1 VLDSLDNLMVI
12 NWVGFGISKD
22 LYRLPCSVPANNDR
36 TVRWQI
42 MTTDSPLE
50 DWHFLIG
57 QWKGRS
63 TDQFGETGELES
75 IIKLTLELG
84 RRAIMG
90 IYETKQNDK
99 IINQEIS
106 VLFFDVLNKV
116 FRRKSFFSYGFVTNE
131 VSYEHSSTALRFD
144 ITFEPLPTQF
154 KGTRWCSFITKV
166 SPTQILEGLEQ
177 AKKGEDFKLYGEVQL
192 EKVS

>member
-1 VLDSLDNLMVI
+1 
-12 NWVGFGISKD
+12 
-22 LYRLPCSVPANNDR
+22 
-36 TVRWQI
+36 

-75 IIKLTLELG
+75 TIKFTLELG
-84 RRAIMG
+84 GKAIMG

-116 FRRKSFFSYGFVTNE
+116 FRRKSFFSYGFVNNE
-131 VSYEHSSTALRFD
+131 VSYEQSSTTLRFD
-144 ITFEPLPTQF
+144 ITFEPLPTQY
-154 KGTRWCSFITKV
+154 KETRWRSFMTKV
-166 SPTQILEGLEQ
+166 SPTQILERLEQ